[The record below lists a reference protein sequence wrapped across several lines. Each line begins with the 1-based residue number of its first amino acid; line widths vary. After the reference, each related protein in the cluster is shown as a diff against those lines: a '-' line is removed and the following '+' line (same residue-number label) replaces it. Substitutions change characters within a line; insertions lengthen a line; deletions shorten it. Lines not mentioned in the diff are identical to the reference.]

1 MSRKRRVLFRIIRV
15 LYGGN
20 NHINIYMRLA
30 GNGGKCYIGKVPL
43 ELPEAEEKE
52 VKPMEW
58 LFAVVILVPAAFVW
72 YIAGGSLY
80 KAFAKAREKS
90 RAYLTC
96 AIDADCPPG
105 QVCINGKCQTA

>member
-1 MSRKRRVLFRIIRV
+1 M
-15 LYGGN
+15 
-20 NHINIYMRLA
+20 
-30 GNGGKCYIGKVPL
+30 
-43 ELPEAEEKE
+43 
-52 VKPMEW
+52 
-58 LFAVVILVPAAFVW
+58 VILVPAAFVW